1 MVRLVRALL
10 PLTLLL
16 AFALPA
22 QAADAAPLPSPDDV
36 APDGIMYMQRGYTGD
51 LPISTAEQANEAV
64 LATGAPFGDF
74 VLLTPD
80 LVGASEYYEVKGEA
94 GSDAIWIVIY
104 TYGWGD
110 CQASCIHSH
119 SFTYQVDP
127 TTGEATFN
135 DHTGDALNDSA
146 PAELVALTGRSG
158 GVVPEPNW
166 RTVTGELA
174 ACPDGI
180 NDPGAAISGDLVLP
194 CLLPDGSS
202 FPTSV
207 DAGNG
212 PGVDFANMYA
222 TWMAEYVATLEPC
235 ASDVNVNDPLVAA
248 CVLPDGTAIG
258 PMPMFA
264 MYDTVGADSSTGSL
278 PLIIIGALAAWI
290 AAASVVGWRKRR
302 TA

>member
-22 QAADAAPLPSPDDV
+22 QAADVAPLPSPDDV
-36 APDGIMYMQRGYTGD
+36 APDGIMYMQGGYTGD

-80 LVGASEYYEVKGEA
+80 LIGASEYYEVKGEA

-110 CQASCIHSH
+110 CQAGCINSH

-135 DHTGDALNDSA
+135 DHSGDALNDNA
-146 PAELVALTGRSG
+146 PEELLWLTGRSG
-158 GVVPEPNW
+158 GVVPEPEW
-166 RTVTGELA
+166 RTVTGEEPSA
-174 ACPDGI
+174 YPDGI
-180 NDPGAAISGDLVLP
+180 TDPGAPISSDLVLP
-194 CLLPDGSS
+194 CLLSDGSLY
-202 FPTSV
+202 PNNE
-207 DAGNG
+207 AGG
-212 PGVDFANMYA
+212 STTDWGVLYEN
-222 TWMAEYVATLEPC
+222 WMAEYVATLEPC
-235 ASDVNVNDPLVAA
+235 ASDVDVNDPLVAA

-290 AAASVVGWRKRR
+290 AAASAVGWRKRR

>member
-1 MVRLVRALL
+1 
-10 PLTLLL
+10 
-16 AFALPA
+16 
-22 QAADAAPLPSPDDV
+22 
-36 APDGIMYMQRGYTGD
+36 MYMQGGYTGD
-51 LPISTAEQANEAV
+51 LPISSAEQANEAV

-110 CQASCIHSH
+110 CPAGCIYSH

-127 TTGEATFN
+127 ATGEATFN
-135 DHTGDALNDSA
+135 DHSGDPLDENA
-146 PAELVALTGRSG
+146 PEELLWLTGRSG
-158 GVVPEPNW
+158 GVVPEPEW
-166 RTVTGELA
+166 RTLTGEEPS

-180 NDPGAAISGDLVLP
+180 TDPGASISSDLVLP
-194 CLLPDGSS
+194 CILPDGSLY
-202 FPTSV
+202 PNNE
-207 DAGNG
+207 AGG
-212 PGVDFANMYA
+212 LTTDWGVLYEN
-222 TWMAEYVATLEPC
+222 WMDEYVATLEPC
-235 ASDVNVNDPLVAA
+235 ASDVDVNDPMVAA

-302 TA
+302 AA